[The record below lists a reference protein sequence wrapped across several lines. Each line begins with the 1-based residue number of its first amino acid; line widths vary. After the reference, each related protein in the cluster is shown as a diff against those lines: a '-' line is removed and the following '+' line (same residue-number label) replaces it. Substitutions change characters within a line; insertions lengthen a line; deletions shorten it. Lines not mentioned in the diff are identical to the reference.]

1 MWRDHARNVHQ
12 KRLVFGEAFLIGKA
26 SLAGL
31 VDFLITDPIKAE
43 APVPV

>member
-1 MWRDHARNVHQ
+1 LKETLYLIWVEC
-12 KRLVFGEAFLIGKA
+12 LVFGEAFLLGEA